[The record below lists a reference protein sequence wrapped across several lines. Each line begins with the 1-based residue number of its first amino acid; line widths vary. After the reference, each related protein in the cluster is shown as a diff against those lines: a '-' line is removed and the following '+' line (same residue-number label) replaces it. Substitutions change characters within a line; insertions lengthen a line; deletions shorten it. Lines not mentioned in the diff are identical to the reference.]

1 VTELRVLSGADI
13 DRSMSMQRA
22 TDVLRDAFT
31 ASGEPPAF
39 GREHLPFADGELL
52 VMSAVRTEPDGRS
65 FAGVK
70 VVTVR
75 NDNVADGL
83 PSVHAVFVL
92 FGGPSLGPIALIDG
106 AALTGFRT
114 AAVSAL
120 ATRILARE
128 DAERLVI
135 FGAGVQATA
144 HLKAMAAVRPIR
156 HVTIV
161 NRDETRAEMLL
172 QVARGLG
179 IEACRGDQGSVRDAD
194 IVCTCTTS
202 ASPVFEGALLEPG
215 SHVNAVGSY
224 HPDVR
229 ELDDTTARRARW
241 FVEERARVFEESG
254 DVLMPIASGA
264 VVADFVVA
272 DLFGLCAG
280 AAGRTAPEDITVFKS
295 VGLAIED
302 LAIATALIEIPP
314 D

>member
-1 VTELRVLSGADI
+1 VTDLHVLSGEDI
-13 DRSMSMQRA
+13 HRLMSMQRA
-22 TDVLRDAFT
+22 TDVLHAAF
-31 ASGEPPAF
+31 SRPEGPPLH
-39 GREHLPFADGELL
+39 GRQHLPFADGELL

-75 NDNVADGL
+75 NDNVAAGL

-120 ATRILARE
+120 ATRILARD

-135 FGAGVQATA
+135 FGAGVQALA
-144 HLKAMAAVRPIR
+144 HLQAMVAVRPIR
-156 HVTIV
+156 QVTVV
-161 NRDETRAEMLL
+161 NRDAARAESLL
-172 QVARGLG
+172 RAARGLG
-179 IEACRGDQGSVRDAD
+179 IEACRGEQDSVREAD
-194 IVCTCTTS
+194 VVCTCTTS
-202 ASPVFEGALLEPG
+202 PSPVFEGILLAPG
-215 SHVNAVGSY
+215 THVNAVGSY

-229 ELDDTTARRARW
+229 ELDDTTARRGRW

-254 DVLMPIASGA
+254 EVLLPIASGA
-264 VVADFVVA
+264 VGADFVVA
-272 DLFGLCAG
+272 DLFDLCAG
-280 AAGRTAPEDITVFKS
+280 APGRTSPEDITVFKS

-302 LAIATALIEIPP
+302 LAIAAALVDRPP